1 METDRMAALGFSVLM
16 REWRRGMAFDP
27 WHWKPLFKTVSG
39 HHSPSVFFL
48 HLCYRWR
55 NRPAPLDLIKS
66 SQATLL
72 EERDPDWTA
81 STITSTVHTFLF
93 PFTTNPES
101 IIGDWS
107 PRRRRKKRQ
116 GQICENIIL
125 FIEHCNEHGSQSSC
139 SNFISNVCPN
149 HTRAL
154 WFLQESLATVA
165 ADTEPKTISLETKF
179 PPRSARTMKV

>member
-1 METDRMAALGFSVLM
+1 MAALGFSVLM

-48 HLCYRWR
+48 HLCYRRR

-81 STITSTVHTFLF
+81 SAIVSTVHTF
-93 PFTTNPES
+93 PFLSRQTLKVSSVIDHLGAEE
-101 IIGDWS
+101 
-107 PRRRRKKRQ
+107 RKGGGRSVK
-116 GQICENIIL
+116 IL
-125 FIEHCNEHGSQSSC
+125 FYS
-139 SNFISNVCPN
+139 
-149 HTRAL
+149 
-154 WFLQESLATVA
+154 
-165 ADTEPKTISLETKF
+165 
-179 PPRSARTMKV
+179 